1 MNILLKYFLS
11 PILILL
17 LLSCQRSDKKSLDF
31 DDKSYITDFELIQR
45 NIRNDSTIKINSPK
59 AIIDQTTN
67 EFEIFDSS
75 IQLSNKKGKNL
86 YINSGRSTL
95 NSSQNVIRVFKNVNI
110 TLENN
115 QNSFIKTDS
124 FDWDLSRSLMSL
136 NSPLEVNFKNTKI
149 LSDRGKYYIYKNQL
163 KLNNNIFKRNIFNI
177 KGVKQ
182 YQIEVISDVAIWS
195 KENNILTFKSND
207 KQVEST
213 IEILSSKEIK

>member
-1 MNILLKYFLS
+1 MNILLKYFLT
-11 PILILL
+11 PISILL
-17 LLSCQRSDKKSLDF
+17 LFSCQRPEKKSFDI
-31 DDKSYITDFELIQR
+31 DDKSYITDFELIQT

-213 IEILSSKEIK
+213 IEILSTKQIK